1 MEEKKTV
8 ETTKAPTRGV
18 IAGAKKLSLAELK
31 SKALKVTELV
41 FDSFE
46 EDNTSD
52 GTKMIIV
59 HLPEF
64 MLQRSPDRLVNGQPV
79 VARDN
84 KVHIVADDVDAFFE
98 DVYETPEGKFA
109 YSGSLKYDVS
119 APKTNN
125 NGGVV
130 QVVAPSKIWL
140 RSTTLRNSGLALQRE
155 RATSGAKA
163 MAEFFKGIEGGAS
176 ADSLVVKPEAA
187 AAEAPKLNVTVEK
200 K

>member
-8 ETTKAPTRGV
+8 ETTKTPTRGV

-31 SKALKVTELV
+31 NKALKVTELV
-41 FDSFE
+41 FESIE

-84 KVHIVADDVDAFFE
+84 KVHIVGNDVDAFFE
-98 DVYETPEGKFA
+98 NVYETPEGKFA
-109 YSGSLKYDVS
+109 YSGPLKYDVS
-119 APKTNN
+119 APKINNN
-125 NGGVV
+125 NGVA
-130 QVVAPSKIWL
+130 QVVAPSRIWL
-140 RSTTLRNSGLALQRE
+140 RSITLRNSGIALQRD
-155 RATSGAKA
+155 RATNGAKA
-163 MAEFFKGIEGGAS
+163 MAEFFKALEGGAS
-176 ADSLVVKPEAA
+176 ADSLVVKAEAA
-187 AAEAPKLNVTVEK
+187 TAAPALNVTVEK